1 MESLVRRNKMLIAHT
16 STKMV
21 RSIMDEINWDNRLIS
36 IRGARGIGK
45 TTLMLQYL
53 KINGIDYR

>member
-21 RSIMDEINWDNRLIS
+21 RSIMGEINWDNRLIS